1 MSRVRFLFSKR
12 GLASFVPHVEVP
24 PLLSRSARR
33 AGLKPLLTEGFSPHP
48 RISLGPALPVG
59 VPSLAEPAE
68 IWLEKWEEGML
79 ESWSRCMPHGFG
91 LLRAAEVEGPSLNRL
106 CKTADYR
113 VFFRNGFPG
122 LLETGKVLEAHIQEK
137 DLLLLVKKN
146 GEALRS
152 IIAQPDRVGPGFFV
166 KAFQAAGIVAGW
178 QELLILRTEVGT
190 WEENRVKPLV

>member
-12 GLASFVPHVEVP
+12 GLASFVPHVEIP

-68 IWLEKWEEGML
+68 IWLETWEEDML
-79 ESWSRCMPHGFG
+79 EKWANCMPQGFG

-106 CKTADYR
+106 CKAGEYG
-113 VFFRNGFPG
+113 VFFRYGFPG
-122 LLETGKVLEAHIQEK
+122 LLDAREVMENHIQDKE
-137 DLLLLVKKN
+137 LLLVAEKE

-152 IIAQPDRVGPGFFV
+152 VIAQPDRVGPGFFV
-166 KAFQAAGIVAGW
+166 KAFQAAGVVSGW
-178 QELLILRTEVGT
+178 QDLLILRRQVGT

>member
-12 GLASFVPHVEVP
+12 GLASFVPHVEIP

-68 IWLEKWEEGML
+68 VWLEEWEESML
-79 ESWSRCMPHGFG
+79 EKWSRCMPQGFV

-106 CKTADYR
+106 CKAGDYR
-113 VFFRNGFPG
+113 IFFRNGFPG
-122 LLETGKVLEAHIQEK
+122 FLDVREVLENQIQDKE
-137 DLLLLVKKN
+137 LLVVAEKE
-146 GEALRS
+146 GDALRS
-152 IIAQPDRVGPGFFV
+152 VIAQPDRVGPGFFV